1 MAESRDSEEIRLSIS
16 DELRKVLESRK
27 ILDSDIRRVIE
38 FAERTRTKLLNR
50 QNGRFLAHHNPAAT
64 VTFWVEYTAAEG
76 EFIIHKAYSH
86 RMEVI

>member
-27 ILDSDIRRVIE
+27 ILDSDIRQVIE
-38 FAERTRTKLLNR
+38 FAERTQTKLLNR
-50 QNGRFLAHHNPAAT
+50 QNGHFLAHHNPAVT
-64 VTFWVEYTAAEG
+64 VTFWVEYTVADG